1 MLVSSSCLDADTSV
15 ENKNSMKEDT
25 LGLHN

>member
-15 ENKNSMKEDT
+15 ENNNAIKEDT